1 MPNFTYK
8 AVDEQGRMLRGE
20 LVAGNE
26 ADLDSRL
33 VHIGLQLVACNRA
46 RGQKRI
52 GGRKT
57 PRRELIN
64 FCFHLEQ
71 AHRAGLSMLE
81 ALHDLRDSTEDDG
94 FRNVLAALALSIE
107 SGKQLSEAMA
117 EFPTT
122 FDTVFIALVRAGE
135 ASGELSHVLE
145 KMVETLK
152 WQDELIAQTK
162 KLLLYPAFVGT
173 VVLAVMMFLMVYV
186 VPEMM
191 AFLETMQQEMP
202 IYTKALIAT
211 SDFFVNFWYLIF
223 TAPIV
228 TIVVMNFLL
237 KTQPKVRY
245 AFDAFKLK
253 IWMIGP
259 ILEKIIMSRF
269 ATYFQIMYAS
279 GITVMDALATSRDL
293 AGNVVIR
300 EGLARVSHNV
310 ADGFSLSESLGRVG
324 LFPSLVVRMVRM
336 GEDIGQ
342 LEEALKNV
350 TYFYNREVEESVERL
365 QSMIEPA
372 MTLVLGALLGWV
384 MLSVL
389 SPIYDTIS
397 TLGA

>member
-1 MPNFTYK
+1 MQNFNYK
-8 AVDEQGRMLRGE
+8 AVDEHGRMLRGE

-26 ADLDSRL
+26 SDLDSRL
-33 VHIGLQLVACNRA
+33 VQIGLQLVSCRKA
-46 RGQKRI
+46 RGEKRI
-52 GGRKT
+52 GRKKT

-71 AHRAGLSMLE
+71 AHRAGLPILE
-81 ALHDLRDSTEDDG
+81 ALHDLRDSTDDEG
-94 FRNVLAALALSIE
+94 FRNVLAALALAIE
-107 SGKQLSEAMA
+107 SGKQLSQAMA
-117 EFPTT
+117 DFPTT
-122 FDTVFIALVRAGE
+122 FDTVFVALVQAGE
-135 ASGELSHVLE
+135 ESGELAHVLSQ
-145 KMVETLK
+145 MVETLK

-173 VVLAVMMFLMVYV
+173 IVLAVMMFLMVYV

-202 IYTKALIAT
+202 IYTLALIAT
-211 SDFFVNFWYLIF
+211 SNFFVSYWYLIPTVPVF
-223 TAPIV
+223 AL
-228 TIVVMNFLL
+228 VVINFLL
-237 KTQPKVRY
+237 KTQPRARY
-245 AFDAFKLK
+245 ALDAFKLR
-253 IWMIGP
+253 IWFIGP

-279 GITVMDALATSRDL
+279 GITVMDALATSRNL

-300 EGLARVSHNV
+300 DGLAKVSHYV
-310 ADGFSLSESLGRVG
+310 ADGQSLSESVARVG
-324 LFPSLVVRMVRM
+324 LFPSLVVRMIRM

-342 LEEALKNV
+342 LEDALTNV
-350 TYFYNREVEESVERL
+350 TYFYNREVSESVERL

-372 MTLVLGALLGWV
+372 MTVVLGALLGWV

>member
-1 MPNFTYK
+1 MQNFTYK
-8 AVDEQGRMLRGE
+8 AIDGHGRMLRGE

-26 ADLDSRL
+26 SDLDSRL
-33 VHIGLQLVACNRA
+33 VQIGLQLVTCRKA
-46 RGQKRI
+46 RGEKRV
-52 GGRKT
+52 GRKKT

-71 AHRAGLSMLE
+71 AHRAGLAILE
-81 ALHDLRDSTEDDG
+81 ALQDLRDSTEDEG
-94 FRNVLAALALSIE
+94 FRNVLAALSLSIE
-107 SGKQLSEAMA
+107 SGKQLSEAMM

-122 FDTVFIALVRAGE
+122 FDTVFVALVKAGE
-135 ASGELSHVLE
+135 TSGELSHVLA

-162 KLLLYPAFVGT
+162 KLMLYPAFVGT

-191 AFLETMQQEMP
+191 AFLETMQQETP
-202 IYTKALIAT
+202 FYTKALIAT
-211 SDFFVNFWYLIF
+211 SNFFVSYWYLVP
-223 TAPIV
+223 TMP
-228 TIVVMNFLL
+228 VVAFVLINYLL
-237 KTQPKVRY
+237 RTQPRMRY

-279 GITVMDALATSRDL
+279 GITVMDALATSRNL
-293 AGNVVIR
+293 AGNVVVR
-300 EGLARVSHNV
+300 DGLAKVSQHV
-310 ADGFSLSESLGRVG
+310 ADGHSLSESVAHVG
-324 LFPSLVVRMVRM
+324 LFPSLVVRMIRM

-342 LEEALKNV
+342 LEESLKNV
-350 TYFYNREVEESVERL
+350 TYFYNREVKESIERL

-372 MTLVLGALLGWV
+372 MTVFLGILLGWV